1 MNAVSQILRS
11 YNLAKIFSKVGSQ
24 AKFDKGQ
31 KLLIFFFSYIFI
43 AIAIIFFLGGGG
55 GGCGGWGGGLVA
67 SLCPHPILGFG
78 EYLLIF

>member
-43 AIAIIFFLGGGG
+43 AIAIIFFF
-55 GGCGGWGGGLVA
+55 WGGRGLVA

>member
-43 AIAIIFFLGGGG
+43 AIAIIFFVGGWWSLEIVPVPAYVPVLGGF
-55 GGCGGWGGGLVA
+55 L
-67 SLCPHPILGFG
+67 
-78 EYLLIF
+78 

>member
-55 GGCGGWGGGLVA
+55 GAGGGGGGWWVV
-67 SLCPHPILGFG
+67 CVHIQFWDLGN
-78 EYLLIF
+78 IF

>member
-43 AIAIIFFLGGGG
+43 AIAIIFFGGGE
-55 GGCGGWGGGLVA
+55 GWGWGWGLVA